1 MTVIEWVLTTLGVYL
16 AVGAVFAAVFVWRG
30 AGRLDANAR
39 GASWG
44 FRMLILP
51 GAAALWPILLVAWA
65 RPRGPRTD
73 TAIRDTR
80 PHRRVH
86 LIVWAVLPLLVTAMV
101 LWAWAAGA
109 DPTAVA
115 P

>member
-1 MTVIEWVLTTLGVYL
+1 MVAMEWVLTILGVYL
-16 AVGAVFAAVFVWRG
+16 AVGAAFAAAFVWRG

-44 FRMLILP
+44 FRILILP
-51 GAAALWPILLVAWA
+51 GAAALWPILLAAWA
-65 RPRGPRTD
+65 RRRVPCGD
-73 TAIRDTR
+73 AAIRDTR
-80 PHRRVH
+80 PHRRAH
-86 LIVWAVLPLLVTAMV
+86 LMVWTVLPVLVTAMV
-101 LWAWAAGA
+101 LWAWTAGA